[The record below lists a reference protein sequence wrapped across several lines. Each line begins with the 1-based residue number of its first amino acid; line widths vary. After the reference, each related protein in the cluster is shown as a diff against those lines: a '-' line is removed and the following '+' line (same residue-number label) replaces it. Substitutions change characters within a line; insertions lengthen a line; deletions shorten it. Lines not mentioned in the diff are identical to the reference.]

1 MDFALNWWDGLDL
14 ARQIFYGIGL
24 LAGLLALIL
33 AVLAM
38 VGFEGGDA
46 VDAVDDF
53 GHDGGGGIFSVK
65 PLTGFFLGF
74 GWCGGIALD
83 AGWTA
88 GAATLAGV
96 VAGGALMSILVVMIR
111 VIMSLHTDG
120 TMRIDEAVGLVGTV
134 YLTLP
139 AAGGPGGQ
147 ITLNLNGRQETLSA
161 ISASA
166 AEEAI
171 ASGAKVRVTRVID
184 ARTVLVEPLA
194 SNAE

>member
-1 MDFALNWWDGLDL
+1 MNTLAFMDFALNWWDSLDL

-38 VGFEGGDA
+38 VGFEGGDV

-53 GHDGGGGIFSVK
+53 GHGGGGGIFSVK

-74 GWCGGIALD
+74 GWGGGIALD
-83 AGWTA
+83 AGWPV
-88 GAATLAGV
+88 GAATLTGV
-96 VAGGALMSILVVMIR
+96 VAGGALMSVLVVMIR
-111 VIMSLHTDG
+111 FVMSLHTDG

-139 AAGGPGGQ
+139 AAHAPGGQ

-161 ISASA
+161 VSATQ
-166 AEEAI
+166 EAI

-184 ARTVLVEPLA
+184 ARTVVVEPFA
-194 SNAE
+194 